1 MVVICLLT
9 RMVHLRTP
17 SQANYNAK
25 QMIKLMF
32 EEVYRHYRL
41 PKNIISDCDVLFTST
56 FWNHLHQLL
65 GTQLKMSSVY
75 KVKNQPDAKTVC
87 QQKAD

>member
-9 RMVHLRTP
+9 GMFHLTP

-25 QMIKLMF
+25 EMTELMF

-41 PKNIISDCDVLFTST
+41 PKNIISDHGVLFTST
-56 FWNHLHQLL
+56 FWDRLHQLL
-65 GTQLKMSSVY
+65 GTQLKISSVY
-75 KVKNQPDAKTVC
+75 HSQTDGSTER
-87 QQKAD
+87 